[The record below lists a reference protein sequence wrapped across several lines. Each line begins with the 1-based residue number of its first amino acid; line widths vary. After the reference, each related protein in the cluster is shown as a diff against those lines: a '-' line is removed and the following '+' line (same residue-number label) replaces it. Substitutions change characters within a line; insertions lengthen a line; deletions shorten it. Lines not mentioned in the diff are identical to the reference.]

1 MRRPHYSWV
10 ILATG
15 FFILFFSG
23 GSRFAFGLM
32 LKPMSE
38 DLDVSRSTL
47 SLAVTTFM
55 VVSALALPF
64 LGRLV
69 DLWSLKG
76 MIGIAAVVAGVGIG
90 LMGQVDAPWQVFIVY
105 GVVYALGNAGTS
117 TSPVTVMISRWFPNR
132 RGIAGSGAVAG
143 NAVGQLVIVM
153 ALAAVLVSLDWRWS
167 FTILGIAN
175 LAVLAPLVFLAVR
188 DKPREADVPPHGL
201 TARAVTPP
209 ESALSLSRTLTSP
222 RLALLMA
229 IYAICGFQDFF
240 VSIHIVAFALD
251 QGVGTVMAGNLLAL
265 MGLMGLM
272 GVLASGLLADRFGA
286 VRPTVTCFWVRIFI
300 FALIIFDQST
310 LSIMVFGLLYGFT
323 FLIHRAADRGLRGEH
338 LRRGAAGDAGRI
350 NIDGAPDRGRLRSV
364 RRGVDLRQPW
374 QLRRH
379 VPADVSTI
387 GGCCCIDA
395 SGAGKAVGGSGYFF
409 TAWVMAMLPGN
420 SPSAGLF
427 MRSFPY
433 LVVHLRFS
441 AVKHV
446 LDSGSVSDEHQSSSE
461 IGWNRCLREKEIG
474 DDGHRRHGHHLANNH

>member
-300 FALIIFDQST
+300 FAFIIFDQST

-323 FLIHRAADRGLRGEH
+323 FLITAPLTVVFVGNIF
-338 LRRGAAGDAGRI
+338 GAARLGTLAGSI
-350 NIDGAPDRGRLRSV
+350 SMVHQIAGGFGAYAGAWIFDNRGSYDDMFRLMLILSV
-364 RRGVDLRQPW
+364 AAAVLTLLVRERPL
-374 QLRRH
+374 
-379 VPADVSTI
+379 A
-387 GGCCCIDA
+387 
-395 SGAGKAVGGSGYFF
+395 GAATSSP
-409 TAWVMAMLPGN
+409 PG
-420 SPSAGLF
+420 
-427 MRSFPY
+427 
-433 LVVHLRFS
+433 
-441 AVKHV
+441 
-446 LDSGSVSDEHQSSSE
+446 
-461 IGWNRCLREKEIG
+461 
-474 DDGHRRHGHHLANNH
+474 

>member
-188 DKPREADVPPHGL
+188 DKPREADLPPHGL

-209 ESALSLSRTLTSP
+209 ESALSLGRTLTSP

-323 FLIHRAADRGLRGEH
+323 FLITAPLTVVFVGNIF
-338 LRRGAAGDAGRI
+338 GAARLGTLAGSI
-350 NIDGAPDRGRLRSV
+350 SMVHQIAGGFGAYAGAWIFDNRGSYDDMFRLMLILSV
-364 RRGVDLRQPW
+364 AAAVLTLLVRERPL
-374 QLRRH
+374 
-379 VPADVSTI
+379 A
-387 GGCCCIDA
+387 
-395 SGAGKAVGGSGYFF
+395 GAATSSP
-409 TAWVMAMLPGN
+409 PG
-420 SPSAGLF
+420 
-427 MRSFPY
+427 
-433 LVVHLRFS
+433 
-441 AVKHV
+441 
-446 LDSGSVSDEHQSSSE
+446 
-461 IGWNRCLREKEIG
+461 
-474 DDGHRRHGHHLANNH
+474 

>member
-300 FALIIFDQST
+300 FAFIIFDQST

-323 FLIHRAADRGLRGEH
+323 FLITAPLTVVFVGNIF
-338 LRRGAAGDAGRI
+338 GAARLGTLAGSI
-350 NIDGAPDRGRLRSV
+350 SMVHQIAGGFGAYAGAWIFDNRGSYDDMFRLMLILSV
-364 RRGVDLRQPW
+364 
-374 QLRRH
+374 
-379 VPADVSTI
+379 A
-387 GGCCCIDA
+387 A
-395 SGAGKAVGGSGYFF
+395 AVL
-409 TAWVMAMLPGN
+409 TLLVRER
-420 SPSAGLF
+420 PSAGE
-427 MRSFPY
+427 
-433 LVVHLRFS
+433 
-441 AVKHV
+441 AT
-446 LDSGSVSDEHQSSSE
+446 SSPP
-461 IGWNRCLREKEIG
+461 G
-474 DDGHRRHGHHLANNH
+474 

>member
-209 ESALSLSRTLTSP
+209 ESALSLSRTLTS
-222 RLALLMA
+222 RQLALLMV

-300 FALIIFDQST
+300 FAFIIFDQST

-323 FLIHRAADRGLRGEH
+323 FLITAPLTVVFVGNIF
-338 LRRGAAGDAGRI
+338 GAARLGTLAGSI
-350 NIDGAPDRGRLRSV
+350 SMVHQIAGGFGAYAGAWIFDNRGSYDDMFRLMLVLSV
-364 RRGVDLRQPW
+364 AAAVLTLLVRERPLAGV
-374 QLRRH
+374 
-379 VPADVSTI
+379 ATS
-387 GGCCCIDA
+387 
-395 SGAGKAVGGSGYFF
+395 S
-409 TAWVMAMLPGN
+409 MPG
-420 SPSAGLF
+420 
-427 MRSFPY
+427 
-433 LVVHLRFS
+433 
-441 AVKHV
+441 
-446 LDSGSVSDEHQSSSE
+446 
-461 IGWNRCLREKEIG
+461 
-474 DDGHRRHGHHLANNH
+474 

>member
-1 MRRPHYSWV
+1 M
-10 ILATG
+10 ATG

-188 DKPREADVPPHGL
+188 DKPREADLPPHGL

-209 ESALSLSRTLTSP
+209 ESALSLGRTLTSP

-310 LSIMVFGLLYGFT
+310 LTIMVFGLLYGFT
-323 FLIHRAADRGLRGEH
+323 FLITAPLTVVFVGNIF
-338 LRRGAAGDAGRI
+338 GAARLGTLAGSI
-350 NIDGAPDRGRLRSV
+350 SMVHQIAGGFGAYAGAWIFDNRGSYDDMFRLMLVLSV
-364 RRGVDLRQPW
+364 AAAVLTLLVRERPLAGVATSSP
-374 QLRRH
+374 
-379 VPADVSTI
+379 
-387 GGCCCIDA
+387 
-395 SGAGKAVGGSGYFF
+395 
-409 TAWVMAMLPGN
+409 PG
-420 SPSAGLF
+420 
-427 MRSFPY
+427 
-433 LVVHLRFS
+433 
-441 AVKHV
+441 
-446 LDSGSVSDEHQSSSE
+446 
-461 IGWNRCLREKEIG
+461 
-474 DDGHRRHGHHLANNH
+474 